1 MKRRQLEG
9 QSSITSFFGAPAAK
23 RQQTGDTQSDPAAQ
37 HQATP
42 LEEESEVAVE
52 PVAAVS
58 SAACA
63 DLPVPYFSD
72 IGECWKGFT
81 DGGMPMWEPVPR
93 TLSDAEKLGVV
104 SRHFMPDKG
113 FEFPVRVQADG
124 KQRKFQLAWLDE
136 FPWLVYSKT
145 CNAGFCLPCLL
156 FAPDNPKLGQ
166 LYRSPLENF
175 TRFKIACS
183 RHDTQDVH
191 AASAVKLANFKL
203 AAQGDGTDIAQQLVD
218 ASGKQ
223 TEENMEKLRG
233 IVETILLCGRQ
244 NLPLRGHRN
253 EQFRPGRNEKRTGN
267 PGNFLALLEFRSG
280 AGDKSVGRD
289 FHRTTG
295 RGSGGRRA
303 QYMSPMIQND
313 LIKCCGDNVR
323 EQILDDVKKSP
334 FFTVLADEATD
345 ASNKEQMSIVLRYSD
360 ICMQH
365 DMWLP
370 GILLVDVLFVCF

>member
-1 MKRRQLEG
+1 M
-9 QSSITSFFGAPAAK
+9 
-23 RQQTGDTQSDPAAQ
+23 
-37 HQATP
+37 
-42 LEEESEVAVE
+42 
-52 PVAAVS
+52 
-58 SAACA
+58 
-63 DLPVPYFSD
+63 
-72 IGECWKGFT
+72 
-81 DGGMPMWEPVPR
+81 
-93 TLSDAEKLGVV
+93 
-104 SRHFMPDKG
+104 
-113 FEFPVRVQADG
+113 
-124 KQRKFQLAWLDE
+124 
-136 FPWLVYSKT
+136 YSKT

-175 TRFKIACS
+175 TRFKTACS

-191 AASAVKLANFKL
+191 AASVVKL

-267 PGNFLALLEFRSG
+267 PGNFLALQEFRSG
-280 AGDKSVGRD
+280 AGDKSVRRD